1 MTAKKPSKPAGRMR
15 RAVDRSIRAA
25 RDRGI
30 VDLDLH
36 AGPICAL
43 RILAEQMDDP
53 EWPLVGGKLD
63 NVSLPT
69 MLRYCQALGVVIN
82 PDARR
87 AAEPPAK
94 REEPVDELAAYRA
107 RRNGTS

>member
-1 MTAKKPSKPAGRMR
+1 MTGKTTGRMR
-15 RAVDRSIRAA
+15 RAVDRSIKAA
-25 RDRGI
+25 QTQGI
-30 VDLDLH
+30 IDLDLQ

-69 MLRYCQALGVVIN
+69 LLRYCQALGIVM
-82 PDARR
+82 DLDGRR
-87 AAEPPAK
+87 KTVDSALK
-94 REEPVDELAAYRA
+94 KPVDELTQFRMKKF
-107 RRNGTS
+107 GS